1 MRQQTSLTIF
11 TILFLIVISILGE
24 NVKAQCGKG
33 LPKCPNNLCCSRWG
47 WCGSTSAY
55 CGAGCQPLYGKCPGI
70 TTLKTTTTTRKSTTT
85 TPKSTTTTPK
95 TTTTTSK
102 TTTTTSKTSTSLTT
116 TTSKTS
122 TSLTTTT
129 SKTSTSLTTTTSKT
143 STSLTTTTSKTSTSL
158 TTTTSKTS
166 TSLTTTTSKTST
178 SLTTT
183 TSKTSTS
190 LTTTTPLTTTVAVP
204 KPSGKPIYSCSVPGT
219 MAITFDDGPY
229 MWTNDLLNNLK
240 ALNAKAT
247 FFINGNN
254 WDCIYNYA
262 TVLKRIVAE
271 GHQLAHHTWG
281 HLDFATLSREQ
292 IVFQMTNLENAL
304 LKIVGVAPRYMRL
317 PYGSGVDIPLVMD
330 TLTSLG
336 YNVILW
342 DIDTDDWRG
351 LSTQESLNKYRAASK
366 PPGAHI
372 ALQHDTIENTAH
384 SLGPE
389 AVKLARSL
397 GFKVTT
403 VGECLGENSS
413 SLWYKKIV
421 TPSAPDG
428 TWIC

>member
-24 NVKAQCGKG
+24 NVEAQCGNG
-33 LPKCPNNLCCSRWG
+33 LPKCPNNLCCSQWG

-55 CGAGCQPLYGKCPGI
+55 CGTGCQPLYGRCTGI
-70 TTLKTTTTTRKSTTT
+70 TTTTLKTTTT

-102 TTTTTSKTSTSLTT
+102 TTTTNSAT
-116 TTSKTS
+116 
-122 TSLTTTT
+122 
-129 SKTSTSLTTTTSKT
+129 
-143 STSLTTTTSKTSTSL
+143 
-158 TTTTSKTS
+158 
-166 TSLTTTTSKTST
+166 
-178 SLTTT
+178 
-183 TSKTSTS
+183 
-190 LTTTTPLTTTVAVP
+190 P
-204 KPSGKPIYSCSVPGT
+204 KPSGRPIYSCSVPGT

-229 MWTNDLLNNLK
+229 LWTNDLLNNLK

-254 WDCIYNYA
+254 WDCVYNYA
-262 TVLKRIVAE
+262 SVLKRIVAE

-281 HLDFATLSREQ
+281 HLDLATLSRDQ

-317 PYGSGVDIPLVMD
+317 PYGSGVNNPLVMD

-372 ALQHDTIENTAH
+372 ALQHDRIENTAR

-428 TWIC
+428 TWKC